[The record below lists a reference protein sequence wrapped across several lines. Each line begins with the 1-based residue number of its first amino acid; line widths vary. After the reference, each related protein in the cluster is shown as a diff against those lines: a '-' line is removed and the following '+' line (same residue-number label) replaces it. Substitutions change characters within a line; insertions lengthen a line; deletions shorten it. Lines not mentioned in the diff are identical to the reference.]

1 MLEYLELI
9 FKEINEKRH
18 FLSIHFQFHF
28 RNFSS
33 HVVILILI
41 DRFSLN
47 QFDKLDP
54 VLYFTN

>member
-9 FKEINEKRH
+9 FKEINEKKH

-41 DRFSLN
+41 DRF
-47 QFDKLDP
+47 
-54 VLYFTN
+54 